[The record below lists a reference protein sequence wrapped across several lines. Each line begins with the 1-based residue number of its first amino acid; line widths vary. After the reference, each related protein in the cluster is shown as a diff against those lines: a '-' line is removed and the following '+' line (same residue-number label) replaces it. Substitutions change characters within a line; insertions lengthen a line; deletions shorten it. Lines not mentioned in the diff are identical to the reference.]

1 VNSIPRV
8 RPIKSLVLLK
18 ILQKY
23 YGYSARQGA
32 GDHIVL
38 FDSKGHHTIIQTG
51 KELHPGIIR
60 SILRETGLEWKD
72 IEKYL

>member
-1 VNSIPRV
+1 MPRL

-18 ILQKY
+18 ILQRY
-23 YGYSARQGA
+23 YGYSARQGK

-38 FDSKGHHTIIQTG
+38 FDNLGHMTVIQSG
-51 KELHPGIIR
+51 KELRPNIIR
-60 SILRETGLEWKD
+60 SILRETGLSWEE